1 MADVKISEL
10 TALTAPDGAE
20 ELVVNDGGTTKKLTI
35 DNLFNQDIEVTGN
48 VKVSGSLP
56 RFVLNET
63 DTTDRNT
70 AMRNNGGVF
79 KIQTVNDATNSF
91 TDRVWVHHTTGYV
104 GIGSAAPATQ
114 LDVSSGDAGGN
125 AALNAPIIRLT
136 NTTGSSDWDVGDVNG
151 GVEFYTADTSGNAPY
166 TTAFIKSD
174 NEQASAALPSGSL
187 IFGTSGYNVAGGA
200 VERMKI
206 TQDGDVGI
214 GTAEPDSALHI
225 RNITAKLILDDS
237 NNGTSGTAY
246 TPNIE
251 LLANGTKVGS
261 FGMSDNKDLRIKA
274 ENINSAS
281 IALHTGGSERV
292 TIDSAGHA
300 IIGGGITLGNGQ
312 TYAAANT
319 LDDYEEGT
327 FTPVLRDST
336 SASGGNAATATYSY
350 GQFTKIGNLV
360 TITIMFQNI
369 NRQSTTASG
378 NIQIHGLP
386 FLSLAVSGSVFQQ
399 GAVGGSF
406 LSFEAD
412 GAYLTSETQ
421 DGAAY
426 MRISENRSGLGR
438 DFLTFSQLASDS
450 TSDMYI
456 SIHYKTAA

>member
-20 ELVVNDGGTTKKLTI
+20 ELVVNDGGTTKKLKI
-35 DNLFNQDIEVTGN
+35 DNLFNQGIDVTGN
-48 VKVSGSLP
+48 FKVSGALP
-56 RFVLNET
+56 RFVLHET
-63 DTTDRNT
+63 DTTDKNT

-79 KIQTVNDATNSF
+79 KIQTVNDANDSF
-91 TDRVWVHHTTGYV
+91 TNRVWVNHTTGYM
-104 GIGSAAPATQ
+104 GIGNAAPATQ

-174 NEQASAALPSGSL
+174 NEQASAALPAGSL
-187 IFGTSGYNVAGGA
+187 IFGTAAYNVAGGA
-200 VERMKI
+200 VERMRI
-206 TQDGDVGI
+206 TRDGDVGI

-237 NNGTSGTAY
+237 NNGTGGTSY
-246 TPNIE
+246 TPAIE

-261 FGMSDNKDLRIKA
+261 FGMTDNSNLRIKA

-281 IALHTGGSERV
+281 IGLWTGGSERV
-292 TIDSAGHA
+292 TIDSSGHA

-312 TYAAANT
+312 AYAAVNT

-327 FTPVLRDST
+327 FTPVIRDST

-369 NRQSTTASG
+369 NRQSTTASA

-386 FLSLAVSGSVFQQ
+386 FASQSVSGSVFQQ
-399 GAVGGSF
+399 GTVGGSF

-421 DGAAY
+421 DGHTY
-426 MRISENRSGLGR
+426 MRIAENRSGLGR

-450 TSDMYI
+450 SSDMYI
-456 SIHYKTAA
+456 SIHYKTNQ